1 MNSRSCDMRRPEDCK
16 SMTDL
21 RTAIDQLD
29 QELIDLLA
37 RRACYIDRAADLKPA
52 EAMPAR
58 IASRVEQVVE
68 NVRLAAKTRDLDPD
82 LAETLW
88 RPLIDW
94 SIRREE
100 KVLGPSAPQNEE
112 N

>member
-1 MNSRSCDMRRPEDCK
+1 MRRPEDCK
-16 SMTDL
+16 TMADL
-21 RTAIDQLD
+21 RAAIDQLD
-29 QELIDLLA
+29 QDLIDLLA
-37 RRACYIDRAADLKPA
+37 RRACYIDRAAELKPA

-58 IASRVEQVVE
+58 IDRRVEQVVE
-68 NVRLAAKTRDLDPD
+68 NVRAAAEARDLDPD

-100 KVLGPSAPQNEE
+100 KILGPSAPQNEE

>member
-1 MNSRSCDMRRPEDCK
+1 MHRPEDCN
-16 SMTDL
+16 SMAEL
-21 RTAIDQLD
+21 RVAIDQLD
-29 QELIDLLA
+29 QDLIDMLA
-37 RRACYIDRAADLKPA
+37 RRARYIDRAAELKPA
-52 EAMPAR
+52 EGMPAR

-68 NVRLAAKTRDLDPD
+68 NVRTAAESRGLEPD

>member
-1 MNSRSCDMRRPEDCK
+1 MHRPEDCN
-16 SMTDL
+16 SMTEL
-21 RTAIDQLD
+21 RAAIDQLD
-29 QELIDLLA
+29 QELIDMLE
-37 RRACYIDRAADLKPA
+37 RRARYIDRAAELKPA

-58 IASRVEQVVE
+58 IASRVEQVVI
-68 NVRLAAKTRDLDPD
+68 NVRNAAESRGLEPD

-100 KVLGPSAPQNEE
+100 KILGPSAPQNEE

>member
-1 MNSRSCDMRRPEDCK
+1 MRRPEDCK
-16 SMTDL
+16 TMADL
-21 RTAIDQLD
+21 RAAIDRLD
-29 QELIDLLA
+29 QDLIDLLA
-37 RRACYIDRAADLKPA
+37 RRACYIDRAAELKPA

-58 IASRVEQVVE
+58 IDSRVEQVVE
-68 NVRLAAKTRDLDPD
+68 NVRAAAEARDLDPD

-100 KVLGPSAPQNEE
+100 KILGPSAPQNEE

>member
-1 MNSRSCDMRRPEDCK
+1 MHRPEHCK
-16 SMTDL
+16 SMTEL
-21 RTAIDQLD
+21 RAAIDRLD
-29 QELIDLLA
+29 EELIDLLA
-37 RRACYIDRAADLKPA
+37 RRAHYIDRAAELKPA

-58 IASRVEQVVE
+58 IASRVEQVVA
-68 NVRLAAKTRDLDPD
+68 NVRKAAKLRNLDPD
-82 LAETLW
+82 MVEALW

-100 KVLGPSAPQNEE
+100 NILGSSAPQNEE

>member
-1 MNSRSCDMRRPEDCK
+1 MHRPEDCN
-16 SMTDL
+16 SMTEL
-21 RTAIDQLD
+21 RAAIDQLD
-29 QELIDLLA
+29 QELIDMLA
-37 RRACYIDRAADLKPA
+37 RRARYIDRAAELKPA

-58 IASRVEQVVE
+58 IASRVEQVVI
-68 NVRLAAKTRDLDPD
+68 NVRNAAESRGLEPD

-100 KVLGPSAPQNEE
+100 KILGPSAPQNEE

>member
-1 MNSRSCDMRRPEDCK
+1 MRRPEDCN

-21 RTAIDQLD
+21 RAAIDQLD

-37 RRACYIDRAADLKPA
+37 RRACYIDRAAELKLA

-58 IASRVEQVVE
+58 IASRVEQVVR
-68 NVRLAAKTRDLDPD
+68 NVRTAAKAADLDPD

>member
-1 MNSRSCDMRRPEDCK
+1 MHRPEDCN
-16 SMTDL
+16 SMAEL
-21 RTAIDQLD
+21 RAAIDQLD
-29 QELIDLLA
+29 QDLIDMLA
-37 RRACYIDRAADLKPA
+37 RRARYIDRAAELKPA

-68 NVRLAAKTRDLDPD
+68 NVRTAAEARGLEPD

-94 SIRREE
+94 SIWREE

>member
-1 MNSRSCDMRRPEDCK
+1 MHRPEDCK
-16 SMTDL
+16 SMADV
-21 RTAIDQLD
+21 RAAIDQLD

-37 RRACYIDRAADLKPA
+37 RRATYIDRAAQLKPA

-58 IASRVEQVVE
+58 IAARIEQVVT
-68 NVRLAAKTRDLDPD
+68 NVRNAARARDLDPD

-100 KVLGPSAPQNEE
+100 EVLGPSAPQNEE

>member
-1 MNSRSCDMRRPEDCK
+1 MHRPEDCN
-16 SMTDL
+16 SMAEL
-21 RTAIDQLD
+21 RAAIDQLD
-29 QELIDLLA
+29 QELIDMLA
-37 RRACYIDRAADLKPA
+37 RRARYIDRAAELKPA

-58 IASRVEQVVE
+58 IASRVEQVVI
-68 NVRLAAKTRDLDPD
+68 NVRNAAESRGLEPD

-100 KVLGPSAPQNEE
+100 KILGPSAPQNEE

>member
-1 MNSRSCDMRRPEDCK
+1 
-16 SMTDL
+16 MTEL
-21 RTAIDQLD
+21 RAAIDQLD
-29 QELIDLLA
+29 QELIDMLA
-37 RRACYIDRAADLKPA
+37 RRARYIDRAAELKPA

-58 IASRVEQVVE
+58 IASRVEQVVI
-68 NVRLAAKTRDLDPD
+68 NVRNAAESRGLEPD

-100 KVLGPSAPQNEE
+100 KILGPSAPQNEE

>member
-1 MNSRSCDMRRPEDCK
+1 MHRPEDCN
-16 SMTDL
+16 SMAEL
-21 RTAIDQLD
+21 RAAIDQLD
-29 QELIDLLA
+29 QDLIDMLA
-37 RRACYIDRAADLKPA
+37 RRARYIDRAAELKPA

-68 NVRLAAKTRDLDPD
+68 NVRTAAEVRGLEPD

>member
-1 MNSRSCDMRRPEDCK
+1 MHRPQDCNSMAE
-16 SMTDL
+16 L
-21 RTAIDQLD
+21 RAAIDQLD
-29 QELIDLLA
+29 QDLIEMLA
-37 RRACYIDRAADLKPA
+37 LRARYIDRAAELKPA

-68 NVRLAAKTRDLDPD
+68 NVRTAARARDLDPD

-100 KVLGPSAPQNEE
+100 TVLGPSTPQNEE

>member
-1 MNSRSCDMRRPEDCK
+1 MHRPEDCN
-16 SMTDL
+16 SMAEL
-21 RTAIDQLD
+21 RAAIDQLD
-29 QELIDLLA
+29 QDLIDMLA
-37 RRACYIDRAADLKPA
+37 RRARYIDRAAELKPA

-58 IASRVEQVVE
+58 IASRVEQVVI
-68 NVRLAAKTRDLDPD
+68 NVRNAAESRGLEPD

-100 KVLGPSAPQNEE
+100 KILGPSAPQNEE

>member
-1 MNSRSCDMRRPEDCK
+1 MHRPEDCN
-16 SMTDL
+16 SMTEL
-21 RTAIDQLD
+21 RAAIDQLD
-29 QELIDLLA
+29 QELIDILA
-37 RRACYIDRAADLKPA
+37 RRARYIDRAAELKPA

-58 IASRVEQVVE
+58 IASRVEQVVI
-68 NVRLAAKTRDLDPD
+68 NVWNAAESRGLEPD

-100 KVLGPSAPQNEE
+100 KILGPSAPQNEE

>member
-1 MNSRSCDMRRPEDCK
+1 MHRPEDCN
-16 SMTDL
+16 SMAEL
-21 RTAIDQLD
+21 RAAIDQLD
-29 QELIDLLA
+29 QDLIDMLA
-37 RRACYIDRAADLKPA
+37 RRARYIDRAAELKPA

-68 NVRLAAKTRDLDPD
+68 NVRTAAEARGLEPD

>member
-1 MNSRSCDMRRPEDCK
+1 MRRPEECK
-16 SMTDL
+16 SMAEL
-21 RTAIDQLD
+21 RAAIDQLD

-37 RRACYIDRAADLKPA
+37 QRARYIDRAVELKPA

-68 NVRLAAKTRDLDPD
+68 NVRSAAQARDLDPD

-100 KVLGPSAPQNEE
+100 KVWGPSAPQNGE

>member
-1 MNSRSCDMRRPEDCK
+1 MHRPEDCN
-16 SMTDL
+16 SMTEL
-21 RTAIDQLD
+21 RAAIDQLD
-29 QELIDLLA
+29 QDLIDMLA
-37 RRACYIDRAADLKPA
+37 RRARYIDRAAELKPA

-58 IASRVEQVVE
+58 IASRVEQVVI
-68 NVRLAAKTRDLDPD
+68 NVRNAAESRGLEPD

-100 KVLGPSAPQNEE
+100 KILGPSAPQNEE